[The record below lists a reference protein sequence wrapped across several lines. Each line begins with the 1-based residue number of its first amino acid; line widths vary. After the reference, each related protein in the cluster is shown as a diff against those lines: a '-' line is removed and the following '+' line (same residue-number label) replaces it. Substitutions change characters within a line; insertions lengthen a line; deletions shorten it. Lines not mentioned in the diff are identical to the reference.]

1 MDLTFL
7 QHSILLSALG
17 NAILN
22 SLWQGLILY
31 IIYETIQIFYN
42 NQSAKIKHNVSL
54 LFIFCSFTWFIGTF
68 ISKLFISDKNFTL
81 ISESTPANAPI
92 HAFSPVREFLL
103 YADTI
108 LPYLSVA
115 YIFLLL
121 FLTIK
126 LFLAYGNV
134 YFISNKNLINAPSH
148 LEIFSIKVA
157 AQIGISRKIKIWLS
171 HHVEVPATIGFIK
184 PIILI
189 PFASV
194 NHLTVAQLE
203 AIILHELSHIKRN
216 DYLINL
222 MIAIIETILF
232 FNPFIV
238 LFIKIIKRERE
249 NCCDDFVLQYQYDAH
264 SYASALLQ
272 LEQSRT
278 NHVQFAL
285 GAVSGKKQLLSRIK
299 RIMGTAHSSHF
310 NYGQKLLTLLI
321 ITGVFFSLAYIIPSS
336 TKNERQK
343 FLALNNESKIS
354 GLSQVDKMPQT
365 ATSNGTTNDEPQ
377 KLNSTKK
384 KIEINTQKNKQV
396 DQNIISSHAEIEAPS
411 PLSVSPHE
419 HNSNVSDFENFP
431 EIPINNPDVNID
443 YNQINDAVKQAYR
456 EIHKID
462 WENVQKDIHKSLSNL
477 KLEQLPEKT
486 QNEIK
491 IAIKSISRF
500 KIEKSQFDA
509 LKFVQEI
516 QMQRMMKDSLRAAGA
531 TLRNQRAAR
540 LAADESGKLKRLLKD
555 STFSFSLNFNDKLV
569 EINYLKLRKPNR
581 TLSQNTHRI
590 LRISE

>member
-1 MDLTFL
+1 MDFSFL
-7 QHSILLSALG
+7 QHSIPLSALG

-22 SLWQGLILY
+22 SLWQGFILY

-68 ISKLFISDKNFTL
+68 ISKLFFSEKTFAV
-81 ISESTPANAPI
+81 ISESNPANAPVND
-92 HAFSPVREFLL
+92 FSPVREFLL

-121 FLTIK
+121 LLMIK

-148 LEIFSIKVA
+148 LEIFSMKVS

-321 ITGVFFSLAYIIPSS
+321 ITGIFFSLAYIIPPS

-343 FLALNNESKIS
+343 SLLNNEGKIS
-354 GLSQVDKMPQT
+354 GLTQAEKVPQAKAFGGAISIKT
-365 ATSNGTTNDEPQ
+365 QE
-377 KLNSTKK
+377 LNIAKK
-384 KIEINTQKNKQV
+384 KIKINTQENKQV
-396 DQNIISSHAEIEAPS
+396 DKITISSDTKVEAPS
-411 PLSVSPHE
+411 PLSVSTNK
-419 HNSNVSDFENFP
+419 HNFNVSSFENFE
-431 EIPINNPDVNID
+431 EIPIRNFNVNID
-443 YNQINDAVKQAYR
+443 YNQINEAVKQAYS
-456 EIHKID
+456 EINKIN

-477 KLEQLPEKT
+477 KLEQLPEET
-486 QNEIK
+486 QHEIK

-500 KIEKSQFDA
+500 KIDKSKFDA

-516 QMQRMMKDSLRAAGA
+516 QMQRMMEDSLRAAGA
-531 TLRNQRAAR
+531 ALRNQRAAR
-540 LAADESGKLKRLLKD
+540 LAVDESGKLKRLLKD
-555 STFSFSLNFNDKLV
+555 SAFNFSYNFNDKLV

-581 TLSQNTHRI
+581 NVNQNI
-590 LRISE
+590 YRISD

>member
-1 MDLTFL
+1 
-7 QHSILLSALG
+7 
-17 NAILN
+17 
-22 SLWQGLILY
+22 
-31 IIYETIQIFYN
+31 
-42 NQSAKIKHNVSL
+42 
-54 LFIFCSFTWFIGTF
+54 IGTF
-68 ISKLFISDKNFTL
+68 ISKLFLSEKNLSL
-81 ISESTPANAPI
+81 ISESNSVNAPVNALPPI
-92 HAFSPVREFLL
+92 REFLL

-115 YIFLLL
+115 YMFLLL
-121 FLTIK
+121 FLITK
-126 LFLAYGNV
+126 LFLAYANV
-134 YFISNKNLINAPSH
+134 CFISNKNLINAPSH
-148 LEIFSIKVA
+148 LEIFSLKVA
-157 AQIGISRKIKIWLS
+157 EQIGISRKIKIWLS
-171 HHVEVPATIGFIK
+171 HHIEVPATIGFLK

-194 NHLTVAQLE
+194 NHLTVSQLE

-310 NYGQKLLTLLI
+310 NYSQKLLTLLI
-321 ITGVFFSLAYIIPSS
+321 ITGLFFSLAYIVPST
-336 TKNERQK
+336 TKNERK
-343 FLALNNESKIS
+343 ESLKTNNESKIS
-354 GLSQVDKMPQT
+354 GLAKADKIPQAKAFSDAIPT
-365 ATSNGTTNDEPQ
+365 QTQKSNI
-377 KLNSTKK
+377 TKK
-384 KIEINTQKNKQV
+384 EIEINTQKNNQV
-396 DQNIISSHAEIEAPS
+396 EENIILPGTKEETPS
-411 PLSVSPHE
+411 PHSVSPNK
-419 HNSNVSDFENFP
+419 HNFNVSSFENFE
-431 EIPINNPDVNID
+431 EIPVRNFNVTID

-456 EIHKID
+456 EINKIN
-462 WENVQKDIHKSLSNL
+462 WENVQKDIHKSLSKI
-477 KLEQLPEKT
+477 KLEQLPEET
-486 QNEIK
+486 QNEIRV
-491 IAIKSISRF
+491 AIKSISRF

-509 LKFVQEI
+509 LKLVQEI
-516 QMQRMMKDSLRAAGA
+516 QMQRMMEDSLRAAGA

-540 LAADESGKLKRLLKD
+540 LAVDESGKLKRLLKD
-555 STFSFSLNFNDKLV
+555 SAFNFSYNFNDKLV
-569 EINYLKLRKPNR
+569 KINYQKLRKPNR
-581 TLSQNTHRI
+581 NVSHNIYR
-590 LRISE
+590 

>member
-7 QHSILLSALG
+7 QHSIFLNALG

-42 NQSAKIKHNVSL
+42 NRSAKIKHNVSL

-68 ISKLFISDKNFTL
+68 ISKLFLSEKNLIL
-81 ISESTPANAPI
+81 ISETSHTNVPVNAFP
-92 HAFSPVREFLL
+92 PVQEFFL
-103 YADTI
+103 YADNL
-108 LPYLSVA
+108 LPYLSIA

-121 FLTIK
+121 FLMVK

-148 LEIFSIKVA
+148 LEIFSMKVA

-194 NHLTVAQLE
+194 NHLTVSQLE

-222 MIAIIETILF
+222 MIAIIETVLF

-249 NCCDDFVLQYQYDAH
+249 NCCDDFVLRYQYDAH

-299 RIMGTAHSSHF
+299 RIMGTSPSSHF

-321 ITGVFFSLAYIIPSS
+321 TTGLFFSLAYILPSS
-336 TKNERQK
+336 IKNEGREP
-343 FLALNNESKIS
+343 LLMNNKNRIS
-354 GLSQVDKMPQT
+354 SLSQAAKIPKTEAFD
-365 ATSNGTTNDEPQ
+365 TSNIKTS
-377 KLNSTKK
+377 KLNIAKK
-384 KIEINTQKNKQV
+384 KIKINTQENKQV
-396 DQNIISSHAEIEAPS
+396 DKNIISSDTKVEAPS
-411 PLSVSPHE
+411 PLSVSPNK
-419 HNSNVSDFENFP
+419 HNFNISSFENFE
-431 EIPINNPDVNID
+431 EIPIRNFKVNID
-443 YNQINDAVKQAYR
+443 YNQINEAVKQAYR
-456 EIHKID
+456 EINKIN
-462 WENVQKDIHKSLSNL
+462 WEGVQKDIHKSLSNL
-477 KLEQLPEKT
+477 KLEQLPEET
-486 QNEIK
+486 QHEIK

-500 KIEKSQFDA
+500 KMEKSQFDA

-516 QMQRMMKDSLRAAGA
+516 QMQRMMEDSLRAAGA
-531 TLRNQRAAR
+531 ALRNQRAAR
-540 LAADESGKLKRLLKD
+540 LAVDESGKLKRLLKD
-555 STFSFSLNFNDKLV
+555 SAFNFSYNFNDKLV
-569 EINYLKLRKPNR
+569 EINYLKLRNPNR
-581 TLSQNTHRI
+581 NLSQNI
-590 LRISE
+590 YRISD

>member
-1 MDLTFL
+1 MDFSFL

-17 NAILN
+17 SAILN

-68 ISKLFISDKNFTL
+68 ISKLFLSEKNLSL
-81 ISESTPANAPI
+81 ISESNSVNAPVN
-92 HAFSPVREFLL
+92 ALPPVREFLL

-115 YIFLLL
+115 YMFLLL
-121 FLTIK
+121 FLIIK
-126 LFLAYGNV
+126 LFLAYANV

-148 LEIFSIKVA
+148 LEIFSLKVA
-157 AQIGISRKIKIWLS
+157 EQIGISRKIKIWLS
-171 HHVEVPATIGFIK
+171 HHIEVPATIGFLK

-194 NHLTVAQLE
+194 NHLTVSQLE

-222 MIAIIETILF
+222 MIAIIETVLF

-310 NYGQKLLTLLI
+310 NYSQKLLTLLI
-321 ITGVFFSLAYIIPSS
+321 ITGLFFSLAYIVPST
-336 TKNERQK
+336 TKNERK
-343 FLALNNESKIS
+343 ESLKTNNESKIS
-354 GLSQVDKMPQT
+354 GLAKADKIPQAEAFSGAIPT
-365 ATSNGTTNDEPQ
+365 QTQKSNII
-377 KLNSTKK
+377 KK
-384 KIEINTQKNKQV
+384 EIEINTQKNNQV
-396 DQNIISSHAEIEAPS
+396 EENIILPGTKEETPS
-411 PLSVSPHE
+411 PLLVSPNK
-419 HNSNVSDFENFP
+419 HNFNVSSFENFE
-431 EIPINNPDVNID
+431 EIPVRNFNVTID

-456 EIHKID
+456 EINKIN

-477 KLEQLPEKT
+477 KLEQLPEET
-486 QNEIK
+486 QNEIRV
-491 IAIKSISRF
+491 AIKSIARF

-516 QMQRMMKDSLRAAGA
+516 QMQRMMEDSLRAAGA

-540 LAADESGKLKRLLKD
+540 LAVDESGKLKKLLKD
-555 STFSFSLNFNDKLV
+555 SALDFSYNFNNKLV
-569 EINYLKLRKPNR
+569 KINYQKLRKPNR
-581 TLSQNTHRI
+581 NVSHNI
-590 LRISE
+590 YRISE